1 MAELLTITKVAEIC
15 QVERSTIYRW
25 IKTEKLPATKLPSGV
40 SRVKKDELLIFLEE
54 WNFPIPTELTEEGK
68 PRILV
73 VDDDLIFIKALIVEL
88 QKTGNWEI
96 EFAENGYDACVKVGT
111 FKPNVFLFDLQMP
124 EMDGL
129 KVTKSIKGNHHTR
142 KISIMAVTTDKSDI
156 TDEMYAAGILE
167 AFVKPFEPVRLARLI
182 REIVEEKKK

>member
-25 IKTEKLPATKLPSGV
+25 IKTGKLPATKLPSGV
-40 SRVKKDELLIFLEE
+40 SRVKKDELIEFLVE
-54 WNFPIPTELTEEGK
+54 WNFPIPPELTEEGK

-73 VDDDLIFIKALIVEL
+73 VDDDLVFIKALIVEI

-111 FKPNVFLFDLQMP
+111 FKPHMFLIDLQMP
-124 EMDGL
+124 EMDGI
-129 KVTKSIKGNHHTR
+129 KVCKSIKGNPYTR
-142 KISIMAVTTDKSDI
+142 NINIMAVTKDKHDV
-156 TDEMYAAGILE
+156 TDELYASGVIE
-167 AFVKPFEPVRLARLI
+167 AFIKPFEPVRMARRI
-182 REIVEEKKK
+182 REVVEEKK